1 MGKTVVIDN
10 LEKIGEKPAKGL
22 SLKDRKLFIPR
33 MTYIGARC
41 LAAALSS
48 IGIEAEVMPESDLES
63 LEIGS
68 RYTNG
73 DECLPQRVTL
83 GDMIKLVSRP
93 GFDPSRS
100 AIFWA
105 TSTGP
110 CRFGQY
116 LCLMRNVLDQ
126 LGYEDLMIVSLS
138 SSDGYQGAGEI
149 ARELMVV
156 GWYGVM
162 ASDIVRKLLLRFRP
176 YELEKGMTDEVYEKA
191 IDRICEALAK
201 KGLGIRERHS
211 EVKRALL
218 DCKRMFAE
226 IPKDLSQDRLLI
238 GVVGEIFCRLHR
250 FSNQDLIRKIEEH
263 GGEAWLAGV
272 AEWILYTNVEQQN
285 RLRQRGKRFSL
296 EMAKAKIKDFIQKWQ
311 ERSLYSLFEEEFRG
325 REDPEDVRILLEY
338 TRPYLPPEGSLGEMV
353 LSVGGSIYL
362 AKKGVDGIADISP
375 FTCMNGIVSE
385 SVYPAVM
392 RDLGGIPI
400 KMFYFDGKAMDLDRD
415 VAIFME
421 LAKTYRRK
429 RKGVARNE
437 L

>member
-1 MGKTVVIDN
+1 MERTVIIDN
-10 LEKIGEKPAKGL
+10 LEKVWGKPVKGL
-22 SLKDRKLFIPR
+22 SLRDRKIYIPR
-33 MTYIGARC
+33 MTYSAARC
-41 LAAALSS
+41 AVAALSS

-83 GDMIKLVSRP
+83 GDIIKLVTSP
-93 GFDPSRS
+93 GFDPSKS

-116 LCLMRNVLDQ
+116 LCLMRNVLDS
-126 LGYEDLMIVSLS
+126 LGYEDLMVVSLS
-138 SSDGYQGAGEI
+138 SSDGYQGAEEI
-149 ARELMVV
+149 AKELMVV
-156 GWYGVM
+156 GWYGIM
-162 ASDIVRKLLLRFRP
+162 ASDILRKLLLRMRP

-191 IDRICEALAK
+191 LDRVCDALSK
-201 KGLGIRERHS
+201 KGLGIRARHL
-211 EVKRALL
+211 EVKKALL
-218 DCKRMFAE
+218 DCKRMFSE

-250 FSNQDLIRKIEEH
+250 FSNQDLIRKIEEY

-272 AEWILYTNVEQQN
+272 AEWVLYTNVEQQN
-285 RLRQRGKRFSL
+285 RLRQRGKRFSW
-296 EMAKAKIKDFIQKWQ
+296 EMLKAKIKDSIQMWQ
-311 ERSLYSLFEEEFRG
+311 EHSLYSLFEEEFKG
-325 REDPEDVRILLEY
+325 REEPENVRILLEY
-338 TRPYLPPEGSLGEMV
+338 ARPYLPPEGALGEMV

-385 SVYPAVM
+385 SVYPAVI

-400 KMFYFDGKAMDLDRD
+400 RMFYFDGKPMDLDRD

-421 LAKTYRRK
+421 LAKTYRKK
-429 RKGVARNE
+429 RKGVTQG
-437 L
+437 